1 MRKLFIT
8 LLFLVPFIS
17 GCAKV
22 ETNLTINKNKSAQ
35 VEVRMLSDKEARPLE
50 LATMNYNIK
59 RFLDKNY
66 TVSDES
72 TYKKIN
78 VTAVKKVKNLT
89 KQDIDLKSLGF
100 VSKSKSGRFV
110 DIKHNFFVTLYDI
123 HMVYNIPTQK
133 NKVAYVK
140 QLTKKKS
147 SKTALTP
154 EYLQKYGD
162 NINILSNPDVV
173 SDLDFAQNFDPNFI
187 DEDIKPNAKTKE
199 IDVEDD
205 YKLFDINNFNS
216 RFTIKLP
223 SFASYNNA
231 TRIENGIYVWDL
243 NKFEPTEIKLQYIV
257 YSGFAITLLF
267 LAGILFLI
275 YIARRVHRHD
285 TLKRIGNNN

>member
-162 NINILSNPDVV
+162 NVNILSNPDVV